1 MIKRLLALVAVA
13 AMVGVGFAVRAAFDT
28 DTRGPGADAVTVPML
43 CAEEVAKFCK
53 ETVSAFE
60 ASGPDVAGRPVRVDL
75 TTLDSVTAARR
86 IAEGDEKPLAWI
98 PASIAWIDEVNAAAR
113 ANGGADVFYSTGEY
127 QSLPIA
133 ESPTVLVGPRERVAV
148 LSARCGGE
156 LTWPCIRDAT
166 VAQGG
171 WNAIG
176 GNPAWGLVKV
186 GYADPTTTNTGLL
199 ALILMSYGYWNR
211 PTGLT
216 PAEIADPGYVQFVRD
231 IGASVTAFADS
242 SADYARDIVNRC
254 PSFYDVAL
262 TYESV
267 AATSVRNA
275 AGRGCDLA
283 IAYPTIN
290 VKSDFPFAIA
300 VTDDTTAE
308 QKDAAVALRDFFY
321 SPESQQRALALGL
334 RPANPDVAIVG
345 TSGNPLADN
354 QPAGVQLVLP
364 RSEVA
369 DFPDFDT
376 TAAMLQTWRQ
386 KVEPR

>member
-1 MIKRLLALVAVA
+1 VIKRLLALVAVA
-13 AMVGVGFAVRAAFDT
+13 AMVGAGFVVRSLFDT
-28 DTRGPGADAVTVPML
+28 AGDGPGSTPVAVPML
-43 CAEEVAKFCK
+43 CAEEIAKFCD
-53 ETVSAFE
+53 ETVAAFAE
-60 ASGPDVAGRPVRVDL
+60 TDPKVDGRPVRVEL
-75 TTLDSVTAARR
+75 TSLDSVTAAKR
-86 IAEGDEKPLAWI
+86 IADGTENPLVWI
-98 PASIAWIDEVNAAAR
+98 PASTAWIDEVNAASR
-113 ANGGADVFYSTGEY
+113 TDGGGDIFYETGEY
-127 QSLPIA
+127 QALPIA
-133 ESPTVLVGPRERVAV
+133 ESPTVLVGPRERIDV
-148 LSARCGGE
+148 LTARCGGA

-166 VAQGG
+166 IENGG
-171 WNAIG
+171 WTTIG

-186 GYADPTTTNTGLL
+186 GYANPTTTNTGLL
-199 ALILMSYGYWNR
+199 ALILMSYGYWDR

-231 IGASVTAFADS
+231 IGVSVTAFADS
-242 SADYARDIVNRC
+242 SPDYARDIVNRC
-254 PSFYDVAL
+254 PSFYDIAL

-275 AGRGCDLA
+275 VGRGCDLA

-321 SPESQQRALALGL
+321 APESQERALALGL
-334 RPANPDVAIVG
+334 RPANPDVPIVG
-345 TSGNPLADN
+345 TTGNPLADN
-354 QPAGVQLVLP
+354 QAAGIELVLP